1 MEWRVEYLPRWY
13 YQDGLPGETKPSY
26 APYLGQLSARLEEAR
41 PAKTRVLVVCA
52 SAHSLT
58 PCHANPGSRYRCAN
72 RS

>member
-41 PAKTRVLVVCA
+41 PSGRKLA
-52 SAHSLT
+52 SWWSAQPRTLFKEV
-58 PCHANPGSRYRCAN
+58 R
-72 RS
+72 